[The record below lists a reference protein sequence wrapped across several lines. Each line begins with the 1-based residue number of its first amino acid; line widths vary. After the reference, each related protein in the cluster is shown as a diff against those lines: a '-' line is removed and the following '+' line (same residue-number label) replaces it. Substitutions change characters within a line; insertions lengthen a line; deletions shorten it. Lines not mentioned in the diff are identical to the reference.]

1 MRACQNAYEASA
13 ECALGDLPGVEI
25 QHDLF
30 LSLPDLTAWSAIAA
44 RLTDVRAEVRALQI
58 APDGDGLG
66 LRCRLTRIASDQVR
80 ALVADLLKTGVARR
94 GQVEHLLLAA
104 GAAR

>member
-1 MRACQNAYEASA
+1 MRACQDAHEASA
-13 ECALGDLPGVEI
+13 EVALDDLPGVEI

-30 LSLPDLTAWSAIAA
+30 LALPDLTAWSAIAA
-44 RLTDVRAEVRALQI
+44 RLSAVSAEVRALHI

-66 LRCRLTRIASDQVR
+66 LRCRLTRVAPAQVR
-80 ALVADLLKTGVARR
+80 ALVSDLLDTGVVRR

-104 GAAR
+104 GATR

>member
-1 MRACQNAYEASA
+1 MRACQDAYEASA
-13 ECALGDLPGVEI
+13 EYALDDLPGVEI

-30 LSLPDLTAWSAIAA
+30 LALPDLTAWSAIAE
-44 RLTDVRAEVRALQI
+44 RLSAARAEVRALQI

-66 LRCRLTRIASDQVR
+66 LRCRLTRIASEQAR
-80 ALVADLLKTGVARR
+80 ALVSDLLETGVARR
-94 GQVEHLLLAA
+94 GQVEHLLLAT